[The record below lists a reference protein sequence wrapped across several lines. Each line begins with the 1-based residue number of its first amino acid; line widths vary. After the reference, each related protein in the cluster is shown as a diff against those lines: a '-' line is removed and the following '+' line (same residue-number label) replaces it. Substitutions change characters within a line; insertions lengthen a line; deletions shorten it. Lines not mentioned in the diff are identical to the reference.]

1 MIRRKYL
8 KQVMAF
14 ATAISMVL
22 PQTAVYA
29 EDMSAQQSNVE
40 QTSQEQNE
48 PVKTYPIF
56 LSFTSKIYIPS
67 LHSTFVY
74 YMNKKNKT
82 LPKITW

>member
-29 EDMSAQQSNVE
+29 EDMSA
-40 QTSQEQNE
+40 
-48 PVKTYPIF
+48 
-56 LSFTSKIYIPS
+56 
-67 LHSTFVY
+67 
-74 YMNKKNKT
+74 
-82 LPKITW
+82 